1 MDTSTFIRGVG
12 SRAAMRRSAGAK
24 ASVKSGGDHV
34 PRGPG
39 PSRSNAALA
48 ERFVGLAQACYEF
61 SRQVASDA
69 SLPFAVALES
79 SMRENLEIVR
89 TVFGKWS
96 MGILVSIY
104 LNQVIG
110 FQGLKKSLGPISSRV
125 LSMKLRGL
133 EAEGM
138 IRREVA
144 ARNPPRTRYSL
155 TPRGLIVSRLGEPV
169 LLYLRLTGRRR
180 RR

>member
-1 MDTSTFIRGVG
+1 
-12 SRAAMRRSAGAK
+12 MRRSAGAK

-39 PSRSNAALA
+39 PSRANAALA
-48 ERFVGLAQACYEF
+48 ERFVGLAKACYEF

-69 SLPFAVALES
+69 SLPFPIALETN
-79 SMRENLEIVR
+79 MRENLEIVR

-96 MGILVSIY
+96 MEILVMTY

-110 FQGLKKSLGPISSRV
+110 FQGLKKSLGPISARV

-144 ARNPPRTRYSL
+144 ARNPPRSRYSL

-169 LLYLRLTGRRR
+169 LLYLRLTGRRPR
-180 RR
+180 R